1 MGTWIELKAADGH
14 HFKAWQAMPAGK
26 PKGAIV
32 VIQEIFGVNAHIR
45 DVTERY
51 AALGY
56 VAIAP
61 AIFDRYE
68 RDFDVGYAGA
78 DFERGMGI
86 AKRLNMDT
94 ILLDT
99 AAAKAAVAGH
109 GKTGIVG
116 YCLGGTIAWLGATRL
131 GFDAA
136 EGYYGGR
143 IAAFDAEVPK
153 CPVQLHFGE
162 KDANIPLSVGENVKA
177 KHPDVEVFVYPADH
191 GFACDARAQFDEPS
205 RDLAWSR
212 VVPFFAQYIG

>member
-1 MGTWIELKAADGH
+1 MSEWITLTAADGH
-14 HFKAWQAMPAGK
+14 QFKAWRVMPTGT

-45 DVTERY
+45 DVTARF

-56 VAIAP
+56 AAIAP

-68 RDFDVGYAGA
+68 RDFDVGYTGTDRERAMAIAG
-78 DFERGMGI
+78 
-86 AKRLNMDT
+86 KLNMDT

-99 AAAKAAVAGH
+99 AAAKAAVAGY

-116 YCLGGTIAWLGATRL
+116 YCLGGTVAWLGATRL

-143 IAAFDAEVPK
+143 IAMFDAEEPG

-162 KDANIPLSVGENVKA
+162 KDAHIPLSVGENVKA
-177 KHPDVEVFVYPADH
+177 KHPQVEVFNYPADH
-191 GFACDARAQFDEPS
+191 GFACDARAQFDEAS

-212 VVPFFAQYIG
+212 VVPFFAKHVG

>member
-1 MGTWIELKAADGH
+1 MADWVELTAADGH
-14 HFKAWQAMPAGK
+14 HFKAWKVMPAGV

-45 DVTERY
+45 DVTGRF

-68 RDFDVGYAGA
+68 RDFEVGYEGEDRQRAMA
-78 DFERGMGI
+78 YLP
-86 AKRLNMDT
+86 RLDIDT

-109 GKTGIVG
+109 GRTGIAG

-143 IAAFDAEVPK
+143 IAAYDDEVPR
-153 CPVQLHFGE
+153 CPVQLHYGE
-162 KDANIPLSVGENVKA
+162 KDVHIPLSVGANVKA
-177 KHPDVEVFVYPADH
+177 KHPAVEVFTYPADH
-191 GFACDARAQFDEPS
+191 GFACDARPQFDAPS

-212 VVPFFAQYIG
+212 VVPFFARHIG